1 MSDTLGLLEES
12 RNLAHYLGYEICE
25 EPLGDLAGGS
35 CHVAGRARI
44 MLNIA
49 HAPSEQL
56 DVLISA
62 LARDARAQNET
73 KSHLLEQ
80 RFAQVM
86 RYS

>member
-1 MSDTLGLLEES
+1 MTDTLGLLEES
-12 RNLAHYLGYEICE
+12 RNLAHHLGYEICE
-25 EPLGDLAGGS
+25 EPLGELPGGS

-49 HAPSEQL
+49 HAPAEQL
-56 DVLISA
+56 DVLIGA
-62 LARDARAQNET
+62 LARDIRTQNET

-80 RFAQVM
+80 RFAQVA